1 MNTPTR
7 YRKRPIA
14 IQAVQFDG
22 TNTDQIAEW
31 TDGMFGSVYPDDR
44 TDDPEIV
51 ATVFDQLHS
60 TWVGV
65 KKGDWIIRG
74 IQGEFYPCDADV
86 FAQTYE
92 PDPQSQEQEQR

>member
-22 TNTDQIAEW
+22 TNTDQITEW
-31 TDGMFGSVYPDDR
+31 TSGMFGRVYPDDR

-65 KKGDWIIRG
+65 KLGDWIIRG

-92 PDPQSQEQEQR
+92 PDTQEER